1 MGVQKPA
8 RYINGEW
15 GCLKKDWE
23 KSKLRICFVYPDIYE
38 IGMSSTALQLFYFL
52 LNQDEEIFCD
62 RAFAPWGDM
71 EGEMRTRHIPLFG
84 LESQLPLSQFHILA
98 FSLQH
103 ELNYTNFLNILN
115 LSQIPLFS
123 SQRDEGYPLVIAG
136 GPSCFNPEP
145 LAPFIDA
152 FVIGEGEE
160 VIWEIIEAV
169 KRYKDKGR
177 KELLENLCSIEG
189 VYVPR
194 FYQPLFDEEGKFQGM
209 EATPPA
215 PPKVKKRIVE
225 DLEKAFYPSTWITP
239 FIQVVHD
246 RPAVEIMRGCTRGCR
261 FCQAGMV
268 WRPARERS
276 ADKVIQLASLLAS
289 FTGSE
294 EVSLLALNPADH
306 SQIEEITT
314 RLSLL
319 LSPSRVGLSLSSLRL
334 DTFSIRLAEEVQ
346 RVRRSGLTF
355 APETSERLR
364 RIINKNIGD
373 EEIFQAIETALSKGW
388 DSFKFYFM
396 IGLPEEKEEDLEGIV
411 KLVKQILRLGR
422 NIRRL
427 HLSFAPFMPK
437 PHTPFQWRAQCP
449 IPLLQEKISYLKKNL
464 KERKVEMDFHS
475 PYMSFLETALARGDR
490 RVANVILTAFRKG
503 CKMDSWE
510 DFFRFATWM
519 EAFEENALDPHYYVE
534 REMDY
539 DEVLPWD
546 VIDIGVTKEFLRQ
559 EDEKAK
565 RGEPTQD
572 CRWDR
577 CHNCGVC
584 TFIKDEKG
592 LSGPV

>member
-1 MGVQKPA
+1 M
-8 RYINGEW
+8 
-15 GCLKKDWE
+15 
-23 KSKLRICFVYPDIYE
+23 RICFVYPDIYE
-38 IGMSSTALQLFYFL
+38 IGMSNIALQLFYFL

-62 RAFAPWGDM
+62 RAFVPWVDM
-71 EGEMRTRHIPLFG
+71 ESEMRARHIPLFG

-115 LSQIPLFS
+115 LSQIPLLS

-160 VIWEIIEAV
+160 VIWEIIEVV
-169 KRYKDKGR
+169 KKYKDSKGR
-177 KELLENLCSIEG
+177 KELLENLCLIEG

-209 EATPPA
+209 EVTPPA
-215 PPKVKKRIVE
+215 PPKVKKRSVE

-268 WRPARERS
+268 WRPVRERS

-334 DTFSIRLAEEVQ
+334 DTFSIKLAEEVQ
-346 RVRRSGLTF
+346 RVRKSGLTF

-364 RIINKNIGD
+364 RIINKNISD

-388 DSFKFYFM
+388 NSFKFYFM

-427 HLSFAPFMPK
+427 HLSFTPFMPK

-490 RVANVILTAFRKG
+490 RVANVILTAFQKG

-546 VIDIGVTKEFLRQ
+546 VIDTGVTKEFLRR

-565 RGEPTQD
+565 KGEPTPD
-572 CRWDR
+572 CRWDK

-584 TFIKDEKG
+584 PFIKDEKS
-592 LSGPV
+592 LSGPF